1 MAATFA
7 PESFAMLG
15 PQLPPDFTTQTS
27 PTPGIINL
35 PEVNIYLDNGHD
47 DALVGATGNG
57 PSSDNAQHGAQKN
70 AQPTQRDPE
79 PVDARAV
86 ALEFDRGAAASA
98 LVSAAASSA
107 CAGETSTR
115 VRVSVTFAP
124 SGRAT
129 QAVAFGPHAG
139 TEAGG
144 CLARALQGVS
154 IAPFGGEYTTVM
166 LTVPLR

>member
-1 MAATFA
+1 
-7 PESFAMLG
+7 LR
-15 PQLPPDFTTQTS
+15 
-27 PTPGIINL
+27 TPGIINL
-35 PEVNIYLDNGHD
+35 PEVNIYLDDGDD
-47 DALVGATGNG
+47 DAPVGATGNG
-57 PSSDNAQHGAQKN
+57 PSSDNPQQGAQKT
-70 AQPTQRDPE
+70 AQSTQHDPE
-79 PVDARAV
+79 PVDTRLV
-86 ALEFDRGAAASA
+86 ALEFDRAAAASA

-107 CAGETSTR
+107 CAGDGMSKR
-115 VRVSVTFAP
+115 VRVGVTFAP

-144 CLARALQGVS
+144 CLARALQGVA